1 MLATQALDLWALLG
15 VCILGAMSP
24 GPSLI
29 VMLGITAHDGTRA
42 AIFAAWAHALGVGM
56 WAALTLGGW
65 SAISRYTPWATT
77 VISLAGALYLIYL
90 AYLTI
95 QGDGR
100 ALEEPEERGTAP
112 HHDEASRGEAPS
124 AEAQLNTKGLIRR
137 AMPGLVI
144 AVSNPKL
151 MIFFTAIYTQ
161 VLPSSPSRGDQVV
174 ACLTPMIIDGAW
186 YTLVAVSAARW
197 GVIDLLTHYKRAV
210 NYLSAALFISIAA
223 HTAFE
228 TISASG

>member
-1 MLATQALDLWALLG
+1 MLATQALDLWALFG
-15 VCILGAMSP
+15 VCVLGAMSP

-29 VMLGITAHDGTRA
+29 VMLRITAHDGTRA

-65 SAISRYTPWATT
+65 SAISRYAPWATT
-77 VISLAGALYLIYL
+77 LISLAGALYLIYL

-95 QGDGR
+95 Q
-100 ALEEPEERGTAP
+100 PEERRVAL
-112 HHDEASRGEAPS
+112 HHDEPLRDDAPI
-124 AEAQLNTKGLIRR
+124 AEVQLNTRGLIHR

-161 VLPSSPSRGDQVV
+161 VLPSAPSHGDQAI

-197 GVIDLLTHYKRAV
+197 GVIDLLTRYRRAV
-210 NYLSAALFISIAA
+210 NYLSAALFVSIAA
-223 HTAFE
+223 HTVFE
-228 TISASG
+228 VISASG